1 MEPHFAIYL
10 APDEADRKGAT
21 QLAASGLVANSTVEA
36 GAQDV
41 QFGFAHG
48 ALEAEQQAVIEHG
61 GMIDA
66 VSVANERVSEA
77 AEIEQTVP
85 IGVVAREAG
94 HLETEHDTNVSER
107 DLGSETG
114 EAAALNDAG
123 AGQAE
128 VFVDHDDLLCRPAKR
143 GCLGDQGIL
152 ALRRFAIVFDLSG
165 GGLAKIDVSRAV
177 QM

>member
-1 MEPHFAIYL
+1 MEPHFAIDL
-10 APDEADRKGAT
+10 TPDEPDGKGAT
-21 QLAASGLVANSTVEA
+21 QLAASGLVANSTDEA

-41 QFGFAHG
+41 ELGFAHG

-66 VSVANERVSEA
+66 ISVANERVGEA

-85 IGVVAREAG
+85 IGIVARETG

-114 EAAALNDAG
+114 EAAALNDG
-123 AGQAE
+123 RRQTG
-128 VFVDHDDLLCRPAKR
+128 R
-143 GCLGDQGIL
+143 G
-152 ALRRFAIVFDLSG
+152 LRRIRWS
-165 GGLAKIDVSRAV
+165 AV
-177 QM
+177 QASQAWMPW